1 MPTIDDDPAAASLGW
16 LTAKPG
22 VKWRRH
28 GPDVLAAWVADMDFR
43 PAPAITDR
51 VRRVLDA
58 GDLGYRDWF
67 PPDGSPLRSLFAER
81 MSERHGWAI
90 APGANRELCDV
101 IQGVQAVLHVS
112 TAPGDGV
119 VVHTPAYPPFFATLA
134 HMGRRIV
141 DVPAQR
147 TADGWAF
154 DHDSLAARLE
164 ADPTIR
170 ALLLCNPHNPT
181 GHVFRRDELDELARL
196 AERHDLVVIS
206 DEIHADLVH
215 DPHRHLPIAA
225 LGDDVASRT
234 VTVSS
239 ASKAFNLAGLRWAV
253 MHVGHRPTLDA
264 IDALPPH
271 LLGAPNLL
279 GVEATIAAWTDGAPW
294 LDAIR
299 GQLDRNRHRV
309 VERLGAIPGVDVG
322 LPDATYLAWIDA
334 RGLRLGAEPHDVIRG
349 AGVELSPGPTF
360 GPNGAGFVRLNFAT
374 SAEVLEVILDRVAG
388 ALTGTGDPAEQRVT
402 PRR

>member
-1 MPTIDDDPAAASLGW
+1 MSSRASKQYCTSRRRPGTAWSCTRPRTRPSSPRSPTWG
-16 LTAKPG
+16 
-22 VKWRRH
+22 
-28 GPDVLAAWVADMDFR
+28 
-43 PAPAITDR
+43 
-51 VRRVLDA
+51 
-58 GDLGYRDWF
+58 
-67 PPDGSPLRSLFAER
+67 DGSWTSRP
-81 MSERHGWAI
+81 
-90 APGANRELCDV
+90 
-101 IQGVQAVLHVS
+101 
-112 TAPGDGV
+112 
-119 VVHTPAYPPFFATLA
+119 
-134 HMGRRIV
+134 
-141 DVPAQR
+141 QR
-147 TADGWAF
+147 TVDGWAF
-154 DHDSLAARLE
+154 DHGPLAAQLE

-181 GHVFRRDELDELARL
+181 GHVFRRDELEELARL

-215 DPHRHLPIAA
+215 DPHRHLPVAA

-239 ASKAFNLAGLRWAV
+239 ASKAFNLAGLRWAI

-279 GVEATIAAWTDGAPW
+279 GVEATIAAWTVGDSW

-299 GQLDRNRHRV
+299 VQLDRNRHRV
-309 VERLGAIPGVDVG
+309 VERLGAIPGVEVC

-334 RGLRLGAEPHDVIRG
+334 RALQLGAEPHDVIRR

-360 GPNGAGFVRLNFAT
+360 GPGGAGFVRLNFAT
-374 SAEVLEVILDRVAG
+374 SADVLEIILDRVAG
-388 ALTGTGDPAEQRVT
+388 AFAGTGDPAEQRVT